1 MQYFQSPAWRRM
13 LWKSTVQTA
22 WTQPGSMCVVSVS
35 GRVKRCVGLR
45 NSACLQVFPAS
56 LVTSARLDVAQDKEA
71 SNKPP
76 EVYKV
81 KGAPV
86 WQEIAREL

>member
-1 MQYFQSPAWRRM
+1 MQQLQSPAWRGM
-13 LWKSTVQTA
+13 VWKSTVQTA
-22 WTQPGSMCVVSVS
+22 WTQPGLVCVGSTS
-35 GRVKRCVGLR
+35 GRVKRCVGSR

-56 LVTSARLDVAQDKEA
+56 LLTSVRLDAAQDKEA